1 MATLPARGGLEGR
14 ERVYILPRVNPP
26 FQNSPYIP
34 PSPPTVTPSLTPQPL
49 LLIIIIIM
57 GGGGVVISGRRSQTV
72 VLRRQKTAE
81 WLFVSSPAGRRGRR
95 GEVGRGEVREGG
107 EEGGGQQSPGHK
119 HWEQPSRWSSF
130 YYSSSSLFIQM
141 TRHLWIKNISRKKNA

>member
-1 MATLPARGGLEGR
+1 MDGNISGSWRVRGER
-14 ERVYILPRVNPP
+14 ESLY
-26 FQNSPYIP
+26 
-34 PSPPTVTPSLTPQPL
+34 SPPCQPSLPKLSLHPAL
-49 LLIIIIIM
+49 LLLIIIIM

-107 EEGGGQQSPGHK
+107 RRVEVNRVQVINTGS
-119 HWEQPSRWSSF
+119 SRVAGAAF
-130 YYSSSSLFIQM
+130 IIPPRRYLF
-141 TRHLWIKNISRKKNA
+141 K

>member
-1 MATLPARGGLEGR
+1 MATLAARGGLEGR

-107 EEGGGQQSPGHK
+107 RRVEVNRVQVINTGSSPVAGAAFII
-119 HWEQPSRWSSF
+119 PPRR
-130 YYSSSSLFIQM
+130 YLF
-141 TRHLWIKNISRKKNA
+141 K